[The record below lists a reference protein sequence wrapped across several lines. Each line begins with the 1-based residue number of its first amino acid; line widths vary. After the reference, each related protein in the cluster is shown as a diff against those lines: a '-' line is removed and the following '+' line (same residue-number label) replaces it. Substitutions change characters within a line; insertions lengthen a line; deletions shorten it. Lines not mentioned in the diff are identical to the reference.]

1 MVALQVPV
9 VAEVVED
16 LAIEKQTVNAQAG
29 RNEISTMRC
38 FFYDLTRDVR
48 TSRATACT
56 FFTDK
61 RTVRSIGWRHKEVNQ
76 IKRST
81 VATSHLT
88 PTSEMIHLER
98 RV

>member
-1 MVALQVPV
+1 M
-9 VAEVVED
+9 
-16 LAIEKQTVNAQAG
+16 KQKGTLNRDIAKAPLG
-29 RNEISTMRC
+29 C
-38 FFYDLTRDVR
+38 FFYDLTFHVI

-88 PTSEMIHLER
+88 PTSEMVHSER